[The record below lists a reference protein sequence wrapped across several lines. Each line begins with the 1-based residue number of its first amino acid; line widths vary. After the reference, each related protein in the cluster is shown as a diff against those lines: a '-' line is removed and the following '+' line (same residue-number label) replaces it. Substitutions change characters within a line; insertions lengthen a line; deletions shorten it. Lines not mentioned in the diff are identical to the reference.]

1 MTSSPET
8 KIQRLFTMNTGQF
21 SHQAEIEAMRKPQ
34 DQQLI
39 GESPA
44 FLEVLEHV
52 SRVAPLNRP
61 VLVIGERGT
70 GKELIAA
77 RIHFLSG
84 RWDQP
89 FVKMNCAALAE
100 SLLETEL
107 FGHEAGSFT
116 GAAKRR
122 LGRFE
127 LANQGSLFLDELSST
142 SSGVQEKI
150 LRVIEYGEFERV
162 GGSETIRTNVRI
174 IGATNVDLPGLADE
188 GKFRADLLDRLAFD
202 VITLPPLRERPGDIM
217 TLANHFAV
225 KMAGELGKDV
235 FNGFSEQARR
245 ELSSYAWPGNV
256 RELKNVVERA
266 VYTCQDDS
274 KPIISIVFDPFES
287 PWRPGTHSASDKPEI
302 SVLPDEPYDFKQEIQ
317 EEEKRRIK
325 NAMELCRF
333 NQKKTAEFLGMTYH
347 QLRGYLRK
355 YELTEED

>member
-1 MTSSPET
+1 
-8 KIQRLFTMNTGQF
+8 
-21 SHQAEIEAMRKPQ
+21 MRKPQ

-84 RWDQP
+84 RWDYP

-127 LANQGSLFLDELSST
+127 LANKGSLFLDELSST

-174 IGATNVDLPGLADE
+174 IGATNEDLPGLADK

-217 TLANHFAV
+217 TLASHFAV

-235 FNGFSEQARR
+235 FNGFSDKARR
-245 ELSSYAWPGNV
+245 ELTAYSWPGNV

-266 VYTCQDDS
+266 VYSCQDDS
-274 KPIISIVFDPFES
+274 EAIVDIVFDPFES
-287 PWRPGTHSASDKPEI
+287 PWRPGEHSTGKDPEPAEK
-302 SVLPDEPYDFKQEIQ
+302 LPQEPYDFKLEIQ

-347 QLRGYLRK
+347 QFRGYLRK
-355 YELTEED
+355 YELTEEDS

>member
-1 MTSSPET
+1 MS
-8 KIQRLFTMNTGQF
+8 IGQF

-84 RWDQP
+84 RWDHP

-162 GGSETIRTNVRI
+162 GGSETIRTDVRI

-287 PWRPGTHSASDKPEI
+287 PWRPGTHSASDKPET

>member
-1 MTSSPET
+1 
-8 KIQRLFTMNTGQF
+8 
-21 SHQAEIEAMRKPQ
+21 MRKPQ

-77 RIHFLSG
+77 RIHYLSG
-84 RWDQP
+84 RWDHP
-89 FVKMNCAALAE
+89 LVKMNCAALAE

-162 GGSETIRTNVRI
+162 GGSETIRTDVRI
-174 IGATNVDLPGLADE
+174 IGATNEDLPVLAEE

-225 KMAGELGKDV
+225 KMAGELGQDV
-235 FNGFSEQARR
+235 FNGFDEIARKN
-245 ELSSYAWPGNV
+245 LSTYRWPGNV

-266 VYTCQDDS
+266 VYTCLDNS
-274 KPIISIVFDPFES
+274 KAITDIVFDPFES
-287 PWRPGTHSASDKPEI
+287 PWRPGAQ
-302 SVLPDEPYDFKQEIQ
+302 SVTDESEPSKCPSEPYDFKQDIQ
-317 EEEKRRIK
+317 DEEKRRIK

-355 YELTEED
+355 YELTEAED